1 MSSLGREP
9 QDEGWR
15 NWEEAAK
22 RRQKYRLATMR
33 LLMAFDGASQHG
45 IRHQN

>member
-1 MSSLGREP
+1 MTTRKFHLIAR
-9 QDEGWR
+9 R
-15 NWEEAAK
+15 KAAE

-33 LLMAFDGASQHG
+33 LLMAFDGAFQHG